1 VSTKKYIKKIS
12 NYAIVGGMG
21 ALIMTSMQGC
31 SDTPTDAQTSKEGT
45 NAMEEASKKEGAFVV
60 VEEKPKGEYKIV
72 DEHPADKTTIILRD
86 ENGTEKILTQPEI
99 DKLVKEAEVKID
111 NNTSNLTKP
120 ASEVSSGGMS
130 LGETLLA
137 SAAGAMIGAYIG
149 NKLFNNQNYNQN
161 RQMNYRSP
169 QTYQRSVS
177 SFPNN
182 NRNSAFGNNNNK
194 NMGTSPSNSNTRS
207 GFFGGSKSGSSSSA
221 TTGSSSS
228 SSFGG

>member
-1 VSTKKYIKKIS
+1 MSKKYIKKIS

-21 ALIMTSMQGC
+21 ALVIASLSAC
-31 SDTPTDAQTSKEGT
+31 SDAPQDESKTGSNTISDAA
-45 NAMEEASKKEGAFVV
+45 NKEGAFVII
-60 VEEKPKGEYKIV
+60 EEKPAKTYKII
-72 DEHPADKTTIILRD
+72 DEYPAEKTTIILRD
-86 ENGTEKILTQPEI
+86 ENGTDKILSQVEI
-99 DKLVKEAEVKID
+99 DKLVKETEAKID

-169 QTYQRSVS
+169 QTYSRSVS
-177 SFPNN
+177 SFPSN
-182 NRNSAFGNNNNK
+182 NRNSAFGNSNNK
-194 NMGTSPSNSNTRS
+194 GFSSTPSNTNNQKS
-207 GFFGGSKSGSSSSA
+207 GFFGGSKSSPSSSA
-221 TTGSSSS
+221 GSSS